1 MHALYLPPWND
12 DGNRILCP
20 QFHFA
25 KNSRTV
31 SPRSQILV
39 IGIYRYIGFRL
50 ITEKDINSQL
60 MSSWVNSP
68 PLDILIRTSGVKRL
82 SDFMLW
88 QVRFWNDIDPLLY
101 DDRAA
106 CLSSVLWGYSTA
118 ILFCVLAQ
126 LWSLRLY
133 TNHFRLSAQDMG

>member
-25 KNSRTV
+25 KNSTTV

-39 IGIYRYIGFRL
+39 LRIYRYIGFRL

-60 MSSWVNSP
+60 MSSWVDSP
-68 PLDILIRTSGVKRL
+68 PLDILVRTSGVKRL

-88 QVRFWNDIDPLLY
+88 QVRFWMVSIRFYTITVLPFFH
-101 DDRAA
+101 
-106 CLSSVLWGYSTA
+106 SVLWGYPTS
-118 ILFCVLAQ
+118 ILFCALAQ